1 MLVRITTKSMVL
13 VEMVSNVT
21 FIAPIRLA
29 KGMETALYIVI
40 IVLTALNLGLIVI
53 SSRNM
58 SKTLDLLFT
67 SLDSRLQH
75 HILTAIQE
83 LKSGGIGDL
92 VDHNPIRDAIGQV
105 IMRMMDDKA
114 PPGST
119 EILERDNLGQFK
131 KIEE

>member
-1 MLVRITTKSMVL
+1 
-13 VEMVSNVT
+13 
-21 FIAPIRLA
+21 
-29 KGMETALYIVI
+29 METALYIVI
-40 IVLTALNLGLIVI
+40 IVLTALNLGLIVY

-83 LKSGGIGDL
+83 LKSGGIEGL

-105 IMRMMDDKA
+105 IIGMMEQKV
-114 PPGST
+114 PPAAQ

-131 KIEE
+131 KIN

>member
-1 MLVRITTKSMVL
+1 MFTQLD
-13 VEMVSNVT
+13 SNV
-21 FIAPIRLA
+21 RS
-29 KGMETALYIVI
+29 
-40 IVLTALNLGLIVI
+40 NLIEV
-53 SSRNM
+53 
-58 SKTLDLLFT
+58 
-67 SLDSRLQH
+67 
-75 HILTAIQE
+75 IQE
-83 LKSGGIGDL
+83 IKAGGMGDL